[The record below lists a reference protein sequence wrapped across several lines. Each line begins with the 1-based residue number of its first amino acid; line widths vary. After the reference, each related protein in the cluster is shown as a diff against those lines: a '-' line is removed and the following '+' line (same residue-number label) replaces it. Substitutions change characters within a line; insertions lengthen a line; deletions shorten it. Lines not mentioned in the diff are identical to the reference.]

1 MIPHLS
7 VSSKEIFLHIAK
19 HQPISKKEI
28 CEALGKLTTS
38 INRMMEPLAQAG
50 LIREI
55 GIGDSSGGRK
65 PLLYGV
71 TEDRYYLVAINISTL
86 YYEVA
91 IVRLDMSIVSI
102 RRQDMNA
109 GDLPSLVLEQILGVL
124 TRMLCENGIERNRL
138 IGCGV
143 SVFNSIN
150 PKTKRIPRSI
160 LVYTHEEWFNCPI
173 TEILQR
179 ELAIPIFIEK
189 ATNAAALLEYNF
201 GQAKGCR
208 RMLYIQC
215 AMNIRAAVISKGE
228 FLNIDPFYEDALGH
242 MVVKYDGE
250 MCPCGQRGCAN
261 NYATIPAIVKTY
273 RMAVHEPSDERNRI
287 SVRQMFPN
295 ICELAKRNDETAQA
309 VLLEAAGIFGVAL
322 ANYYNLFCPDVV
334 VLSGLLRQES
344 SIYYDAATKKAF
356 EGVLFSNRRPKILQP
371 GSFSN
376 AITVGAAA
384 VALEG
389 LFS

>member
-1 MIPHLS
+1 MIRNKHITRYQFRDTLLTARAGESDYTRYDRATADMAADYLLREARNKEKPFVLFVSFCTPHFPL
-7 VSSKEIFLHIAK
+7 IAP
-19 HQPISKKEI
+19 QEFV
-28 CEALGKLTTS
+28 
-38 INRMMEPLAQAG
+38 
-50 LIREI
+50 
-55 GIGDSSGGRK
+55 D
-65 PLLYGV
+65 
-71 TEDRYYLVAINISTL
+71 
-86 YYEVA
+86 
-91 IVRLDMSIVSI
+91 IVSI

-309 VLLEAAGIFGVAL
+309 VLLEAGIFGVAL

-334 VLSGLLRQES
+334 VLSGLLMQES

-371 GSFSN
+371 GNFSN